1 MVSKNIFR
9 VLPPS
14 DNSEFDPEE
23 DEPTLEVSWPH
34 LQVLFNTCQYFYSKL
49 NTRFGTQVLSSFI
62 IISFI
67 IAYHFYPLFFITHFP
82 LCRWQSMFLCI
93 LCSFISLSLSFRL

>member
-34 LQVLFNTCQYFYSKL
+34 LQVGLLFNSIVCWHVNVLTCCVDKKHWHMHDRSL
-49 NTRFGTQVLSSFI
+49 RD
-62 IISFI
+62 
-67 IAYHFYPLFFITHFP
+67 
-82 LCRWQSMFLCI
+82 WQS
-93 LCSFISLSLSFRL
+93 SRLRSHLLQ

>member
-1 MVSKNIFR
+1 MNIFR

-34 LQVLFNTCQYFYSKL
+34 LQVGHHIFYLLSGLFDINNLWVCS
-49 NTRFGTQVLSSFI
+49 
-62 IISFI
+62 
-67 IAYHFYPLFFITHFP
+67 
-82 LCRWQSMFLCI
+82 LCTNCF
-93 LCSFISLSLSFRL
+93 

>member
-34 LQVLFNTCQYFYSKL
+34 LQVNVDFF
-49 NTRFGTQVLSSFI
+49 
-62 IISFI
+62 
-67 IAYHFYPLFFITHFP
+67 FFITQLYGFS
-82 LCRWQSMFLCI
+82 LFTN
-93 LCSFISLSLSFRL
+93 SF

>member
-1 MVSKNIFR
+1 MINQNFLIFCFIFDLQIKRAALNELIDYVTSTRGAVVEPLYPEVIRMVSINIFR

-34 LQVLFNTCQYFYSKL
+34 LQVTFSHL
-49 NTRFGTQVLSSFI
+49 
-62 IISFI
+62 
-67 IAYHFYPLFFITHFP
+67 
-82 LCRWQSMFLCI
+82 
-93 LCSFISLSLSFRL
+93 

>member
-1 MVSKNIFR
+1 MKGAITESIYPEVIKMVSKNIFR

-34 LQVLFNTCQYFYSKL
+34 LQVGIVTIFKILYL
-49 NTRFGTQVLSSFI
+49 VVLVR
-62 IISFI
+62 
-67 IAYHFYPLFFITHFP
+67 AV
-82 LCRWQSMFLCI
+82 
-93 LCSFISLSLSFRL
+93 

>member
-1 MVSKNIFR
+1 MQVVKMVSKNIFR

-34 LQVLFNTCQYFYSKL
+34 LQVNLQPLETWTCRDLLFTF
-49 NTRFGTQVLSSFI
+49 RFV
-62 IISFI
+62 
-67 IAYHFYPLFFITHFP
+67 AK
-82 LCRWQSMFLCI
+82 MNI
-93 LCSFISLSLSFRL
+93 LRRIFSPGFR

>member
-34 LQVLFNTCQYFYSKL
+34 LQVIFYFSKNFIGKKENFIDL
-49 NTRFGTQVLSSFI
+49 NLYF
-62 IISFI
+62 
-67 IAYHFYPLFFITHFP
+67 
-82 LCRWQSMFLCI
+82 
-93 LCSFISLSLSFRL
+93 